1 VNQILSEFEKTI
13 EKFPDCVETY
23 ALSAQVLND
32 QQEFARAD
40 ELYKKAMTKD
50 PQNANLLVHRYTT
63 QKTDKG
69 LKQVK
74 FYLILDFVLQVFP
87 YFY

>member
-1 VNQILSEFEKTI
+1 MNQILSEFEKTI

-40 ELYKKAMTKD
+40 ELYKKAMAKD
-50 PQNANLLVHRYTT
+50 PQNANLLVHRYTA
-63 QKTDKG
+63 QKTHKG
-69 LKQVK
+69 LKFFK
-74 FYLILDFVLQVFP
+74 LGFLIWAFVL
-87 YFY
+87 

>member
-1 VNQILSEFEKTI
+1 MNQILSEFEKTI

-50 PQNANLLVHRYTT
+50 PQNANLLVHRYTIHI
-63 QKTDKG
+63 
-69 LKQVK
+69 QVYNTYTGIQLRK
-74 FYLILDFVLQVFP
+74 LTRD
-87 YFY
+87 